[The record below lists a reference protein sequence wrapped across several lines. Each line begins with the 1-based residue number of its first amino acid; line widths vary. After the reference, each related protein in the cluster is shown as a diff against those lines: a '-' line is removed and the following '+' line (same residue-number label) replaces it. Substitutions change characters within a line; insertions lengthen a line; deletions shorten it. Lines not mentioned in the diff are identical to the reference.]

1 MSKKPTKKQDVET
14 TGHSWDGIS
23 EYNNPLPRWWLWTF
37 YACIVWGV
45 GYSVAMPA
53 WPIFQSGATP
63 GLMGASTRADVQA
76 EIDRYAAANKPVE
89 EKLVAADLTQI
100 ANDPELADYTRNAG
114 AAVFRTWCA
123 QCHGA
128 GAGGNKGF
136 PNLLDNDWLFGGSI
150 EQIYADVQHGIR
162 DPLDP
167 DTNPAAAMPA
177 HLTDE
182 ILTQEQIDQVVQ
194 YVLQISG
201 QTADAAAATEGAT
214 LFAENCVACHG
225 EDAKGMVETGA
236 PNLTDAIWL
245 YGGDVATLTQTIQ
258 YGRAGVMPSWSYVP
272 EGGTARLS
280 EAQIRAVSAYVHSLG
295 GGQ

>member
-258 YGRAGVMPSWSYVP
+258 YGRAGVRPSWSYVP

-295 GGQ
+295 GGL